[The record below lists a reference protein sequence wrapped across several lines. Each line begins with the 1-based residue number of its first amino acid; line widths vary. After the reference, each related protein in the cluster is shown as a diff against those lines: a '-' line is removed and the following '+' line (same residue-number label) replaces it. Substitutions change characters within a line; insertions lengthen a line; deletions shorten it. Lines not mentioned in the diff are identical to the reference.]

1 MMEEEKY
8 AIFLDDSGSVGG
20 FVNYWRVVGEILEEY
35 GRKISHY
42 YLWDHRTRP
51 SSKKEFEESI
61 AQMRGNG
68 GNEAHLVASEIIE
81 KKFTNIILI
90 TDGEIMD

>member
-1 MMEEEKY
+1 MGMEEEKY
-8 AIFLDDSGSVGG
+8 AIFLDDSGSVGH
-20 FVNYWRVVGEILEEY
+20 FVNYWKVVGEILEEY
-35 GRKISHY
+35 GSKISHY

-68 GNEAHLVASEIIE
+68 GNEAHLVAS
-81 KKFTNIILI
+81 
-90 TDGEIMD
+90 